1 MAHSGLSAQA
11 WDRPVFACAVTKV
24 SETQKFGRQGLPVRV
39 LVHLPRLA
47 TENRQIIGEKKE
59 KKQCFSAGTTTS
71 WGKRTGAEH

>member
-47 TENRQIIGEKKE
+47 TENRQIIGEKKRE
-59 KKQCFSAGTTTS
+59 KTVFFRGNNYIL
-71 WGKRTGAEH
+71 GEENRG